1 MNYLLLRNLK
11 ALILEH
17 ILLQK
22 KLKKNINQIQKN
34 KMTIEIRKGARIM
47 NEYGK
52 LEIIYGIENEGI
64 RKYFST
70 ISIDDLRFPILKTY
84 FIEKIGDEIII
95 EEVIKKEKNVL
106 NNLEK
111 ANLESIENEMGL
123 TALAVQLS

>member
-1 MNYLLLRNLK
+1 M
-11 ALILEH
+11 A
-17 ILLQK
+17 
-22 KLKKNINQIQKN
+22 
-34 KMTIEIRKGARIM
+34 IEIRQGARIM

-52 LEIIYGIENEGI
+52 MEIIYGIEHEGI

-95 EEVIKKEKNVL
+95 EEIMKKEKNTL

-111 ANLESIENEMGL
+111 ATLESIENEMGL
-123 TALAVQLS
+123 TALSVQLS